1 MKQCRLGLILV
12 LFLFFAL
19 SACKGTDIE
28 NAAQTQTFFET
39 ERDRKLQE
47 TSKARWED
55 IDEDGDASLEDS
67 REESDMP
74 PSSEEEAAI
83 TDADGSGRDCP
94 TSEQAFELLREKESV
109 RYYLE
114 LGMAMLDTDQQET
127 VNGQSCRIISL
138 GSDQEAHFVQ
148 EFQYAV
154 SYSGIYVYDVISDE
168 WLELED

>member
-1 MKQCRLGLILV
+1 MLV
-12 LFLFFAL
+12 LLLFLTL
-19 SACKGTDIE
+19 SACKGADIE
-28 NAAQTQTFFET
+28 NAAQTQTFSET
-39 ERDRKLQE
+39 GRDRKLQE
-47 TSKARWED
+47 TSKARRED
-55 IDEDGDASLEDS
+55 IEEDSDASLEAS
-67 REESDMP
+67 REEFDMP
-74 PSSEEEAAI
+74 PSSEEEAAE
-83 TDADGSGRDCP
+83 TAAAETAADGSGRDCP

-127 VNGQSCRIISL
+127 VNGKSCRILSL

>member
-1 MKQCRLGLILV
+1 MKPCRLDLVLILL
-12 LFLFFAL
+12 LFLAL
-19 SACKGTDIE
+19 SACKGADIE
-28 NAAQTQTFFET
+28 NAAQTQTFSET
-39 ERDRKLQE
+39 GRDRKLQE

-74 PSSEEEAAI
+74 PSSEEEAAK
-83 TDADGSGRDCP
+83 TEADASGRDCP

-114 LGMAMLDTDQQET
+114 LGMVMLDTKQQET
-127 VNGQSCRIISL
+127 VNGQSCRILSL
-138 GSDQEAHFVQ
+138 GTDQEAQFVQ
-148 EFQYAV
+148 ELQYAV

>member
-1 MKQCRLGLILV
+1 
-12 LFLFFAL
+12 
-19 SACKGTDIE
+19 
-28 NAAQTQTFFET
+28 
-39 ERDRKLQE
+39 
-47 TSKARWED
+47 
-55 IDEDGDASLEDS
+55 
-67 REESDMP
+67 MP

-114 LGMAMLDTDQQET
+114 LGMVMLDTDQQET
-127 VNGQSCRIISL
+127 VNGQSCRILSL

>member
-12 LFLFFAL
+12 LLLFFAL

-28 NAAQTQTFFET
+28 NAAQTQTFSET
-39 ERDRKLQE
+39 GRDRKLQE
-47 TSKARWED
+47 TSKARRED
-55 IDEDGDASLEDS
+55 IEEESDASLEDS
-67 REESDMP
+67 KEESDMP
-74 PSSEEEAAI
+74 PSSEEEAETA
-83 TDADGSGRDCP
+83 ADGSGRDCP

-114 LGMAMLDTDQQET
+114 LGMAMLDTDQQEA
-127 VNGQSCRIISL
+127 VNGQNCRIISL